1 MKWFLLTGAALALG
15 GSLAGCEM
23 ESNENRLENAIR
35 ADLGNRQTSV
45 DTIEMT
51 EGEDGNMTGYAMVR
65 EASGRSGRL
74 NCSAFRQGDNYNV
87 TCSPAIDEAVLN
99 EMEGL
104 IRREL
109 EQQAQVTEVDMQ
121 RHNDDNHM
129 RGHVVVGDGAG
140 NQARLACTAERD
152 STNIG
157 TFNWQCAPEG
167 EAAAGAPAGGAPA
180 AGGKPGAEAAG
191 AEQGG
196 EGGK

>member
-1 MKWFLLTGAALALG
+1 MRLFLLAGAALAV
-15 GSLAGCEM
+15 AGCEM

-35 ADLGNRQTSV
+35 ESLANQQTTV
-45 DTIEMT
+45 DSIEMT
-51 EGEDGNMTGYAMVR
+51 EQEDGNMTGYAMVR

-74 NCSAFRQGDNYNV
+74 NCNAHKEGDQFNFR
-87 TCSPAIDEAVLN
+87 CSPAIDEAVLT

-104 IRREL
+104 IRTEL
-109 EQQAQVTEVDMQ
+109 SQQAEVMEVDMQ

-152 STNIG
+152 SANIG

-167 EAAAGAPAGGAPA
+167 APAAAGGA
-180 AGGKPGAEAAG
+180 AGGKPGVGE
-191 AEQGG
+191 EGG

>member
-1 MKWFLLTGAALALG
+1 MKWFLLTGAALAMG
-15 GSLAGCEM
+15 GALAGCEM

-74 NCSAFRQGDNYNV
+74 NCTAFRQGDNYNF
-87 TCSPAIDEAVLN
+87 TCSPAIDEAVLT

-109 EQQAQVTEVDMQ
+109 EQQAEVIEVDMQ

-129 RGHVVVGDGAG
+129 RGHIVVGDGAG
-140 NQARLACTAERD
+140 NRARLACTAERD

-167 EAAAGAPAGGAPA
+167 AAAAGGEAAGGAPA
-180 AGGKPGAEAAG
+180 SGGKPAGGAEEG
-191 AEQGG
+191 SG

>member
-1 MKWFLLTGAALALG
+1 
-15 GSLAGCEM
+15 M

-35 ADLGNRQTSV
+35 ANLANQQTEVQS
-45 DTIEMT
+45 IEMT
-51 EGEDGNMTGYAMVR
+51 EGEDGNMTGFAMVR

-74 NCSAFRQGDNYNV
+74 NCNAHREGDNYNFR
-87 TCSPAIDEAVLN
+87 CSPAIDEAVLT

-109 EQQAQVTEVDMQ
+109 EQQAEVIEVDMQ

-140 NQARLACTAERD
+140 NRARLACTATRD
-152 STNIG
+152 ATNIG

-167 EAAAGAPAGGAPA
+167 AAAGAGNAGGASGSGAAAGGGKTPAGGQGGAAP
-180 AGGKPGAEAAG
+180 GGKPAG
-191 AEQGG
+191 GEDGG
-196 EGGK
+196 EGGE